1 VAKIRIAFME
11 QPDPTVRL
19 KLPEQDLPHLTLGAA
34 QPKKLE
40 QWVESLPI
48 MNMGETARQ
57 LYKFIQELNRL
68 QIDSKLRF
76 QLLEVVRPSILQV
89 SESLQKH
96 YLNQSLV
103 LPEKAR
109 RVASLAQA
117 LQGHLA
123 NGYKLVAVRGI
134 RKIKDKA
141 VRRAVAI
148 AVHRAVTALGDTLL
162 RCYQLYLPSPSNLWL
177 ELHQLFLLAQQHGIS
192 GIAVLDGEVESS
204 IESAYARCLLL
215 ATAKP
220 NQLRQ
225 QELAGIYKAAFAWA
239 PLIEISTASDE
250 DDLFVFDLQADRP
263 PIYRTHASQASQS
276 WRYIDSSRLVEA
288 IAGWLAASDESTLIV
303 PKSLDERLLN
313 HLQQVWGALTERAFK
328 RMPESGEVELCFG
341 LVGVHY
347 FLSNKVAFETIVAR
361 GSLSMLR
368 SEDESNPFLANI
380 KKSTKQKQ
388 QNADPWATAYQSH
401 YADEAIEMNV
411 KTGGQRKETPLPV
424 SYHCQKVNVSPGG
437 YCLSWQGNTPSLM
450 RTGELLALRDCPDSD
465 WSVAVVRWVTQLPN
479 YGARFGVELLAPGG
493 RPVAARALRKLGV
506 DSDYMRGVILSELAA
521 TGQPATLL
529 LPTVGFNEGMK
540 VELLEGEE
548 LRRVQLLRS
557 IQSVSGFNQY
567 PFKDLATPA
576 PINPSEED
584 DALDF
589 IWSSL

>member
-1 VAKIRIAFME
+1 ME
-11 QPDPTVRL
+11 QPAQTVRL
-19 KLPEQDLPHLTLGAA
+19 KLPEQDLPHLTLGAD

-57 LYKFIQELNRL
+57 LYQFIQELNRL

-76 QLLEVVRPSILQV
+76 QLLEVVRPSILHV
-89 SESLQKH
+89 SDSLQKH

-134 RKIKDKA
+134 RKVKDKA
-141 VRRAVAI
+141 VRRAVTTAI
-148 AVHRAVTALGDTLL
+148 HRAVTALGDTLL
-162 RCYQLYLPSPSNLWL
+162 RCYQLYFPSPRHLWL
-177 ELHQLFLLAQQHGIS
+177 ELHQLFLLAELHGIS
-192 GIAVLDGEVESS
+192 ATPVVDGEVESS
-204 IESAYARCLLL
+204 IQSAYARCLLL

-239 PLIEISTASDE
+239 PLIEISTASDD

-276 WRYIDSSRLVEA
+276 WRYIDSTRLVEA
-288 IAGWLAASDESTLIV
+288 ITAWLRAPGDSELVV
-303 PKSLDERLLN
+303 PKSLNEGLLT

-328 RMPESGEVELCFG
+328 RMPESGEIELCFG

-347 FLSNKVAFETIVAR
+347 FLSGKVAFETMVER
-361 GSLSMLR
+361 GSLSVL
-368 SEDESNPFLANI
+368 SAEEEHNPFLANI
-380 KKSTKQKQ
+380 QKSNKQKQ
-388 QNADPWATAYQSH
+388 QNADPWATAYQSD
-401 YADEAIEMNV
+401 YVGETIEM
-411 KTGGQRKETPLPV
+411 GAPGSQRSEGTLPV
-424 SYHCQKVNVSPGG
+424 SYHCQKVNASPGG

-450 RTGELLALRDCPDSD
+450 RTGELLALRDHPDSQ
-465 WSVAVVRWVTQLPN
+465 WSLAVVRWVTQLPN
-479 YGARFGVELLAPGG
+479 HGARFGVELLAPGG
-493 RPVAARALRKLGV
+493 RPVAARALRKQGL
-506 DSDYMRGVILSELAA
+506 DSDFMRGVVLPELAA
-521 TGQPATLL
+521 VGQPATLL
-529 LPTVGFNEGMK
+529 LPTVGFNEGVK
-540 VELLEGEE
+540 VELVEAGEP
-548 LRRVQLLRS
+548 RRVQLLRRT
-557 IQSVSGFNQY
+557 QGASGFSQY
-567 PFKDLATPA
+567 PFRDMATPA
-576 PINPSEED
+576 PTQSPEGGDD
-584 DALDF
+584 DALDS

>member
-1 VAKIRIAFME
+1 ME
-11 QPDPTVRL
+11 QPAQTVRL
-19 KLPEQDLPHLTLGAA
+19 KLPEQDLPHLTLGAD

-57 LYKFIQELNRL
+57 LYQFIQELNRL

-76 QLLEVVRPSILQV
+76 QLLEVVRPSILHV
-89 SESLQKH
+89 SDSLQKH

-134 RKIKDKA
+134 RKVKDKA
-141 VRRAVAI
+141 VRRAVTTAI
-148 AVHRAVTALGDTLL
+148 HRAVTALGDTLL
-162 RCYQLYLPSPSNLWL
+162 RCYQLYFPSPRHLWL
-177 ELHQLFLLAQQHGIS
+177 ELHQLFLLAELHGIS
-192 GIAVLDGEVESS
+192 ATPVVDGEVESS
-204 IESAYARCLLL
+204 IQSAYARCLLL

-239 PLIEISTASDE
+239 PLIEISTASDD

-276 WRYIDSSRLVEA
+276 WRYIDSTRLVEA
-288 IAGWLAASDESTLIV
+288 ITAWLRAPGDSELVV
-303 PKSLDERLLN
+303 PKSLNEGLLT

-328 RMPESGEVELCFG
+328 RMPESGEIELCFG

-347 FLSNKVAFETIVAR
+347 FLSGKVAFETMVER
-361 GSLSMLR
+361 GSLSVL
-368 SEDESNPFLANI
+368 SAEEEHNPFLANI
-380 KKSTKQKQ
+380 QKSNKQKQ
-388 QNADPWATAYQSH
+388 QNADPWATAYQSD
-401 YADEAIEMNV
+401 YVGETIEM
-411 KTGGQRKETPLPV
+411 GAPGSQRSEGTLPV
-424 SYHCQKVNVSPGG
+424 SYHCQKVNASPGG

-450 RTGELLALRDCPDSD
+450 RTGELLALRDHPNSQ
-465 WSVAVVRWVTQLPN
+465 WSLAVVRWVTQLPN
-479 YGARFGVELLAPGG
+479 HGARFGVELLAPGG
-493 RPVAARALRKLGV
+493 RPVAARALRKQGL
-506 DSDYMRGVILSELAA
+506 DSDFMRGVVLPELAA
-521 TGQPATLL
+521 VGQPATLL
-529 LPTVGFNEGMK
+529 LPTVGFNEGVK
-540 VELLEGEE
+540 VELVEAGEP
-548 LRRVQLLRS
+548 RRVQLLRRT
-557 IQSVSGFNQY
+557 QGASGFSQY
-567 PFKDLATPA
+567 PFRDMATPA
-576 PINPSEED
+576 PTQSPEGGDD
-584 DALDF
+584 DALDS

>member
-1 VAKIRIAFME
+1 ME
-11 QPDPTVRL
+11 QPAQTVRL
-19 KLPEQDLPHLTLGAA
+19 KLPEQDLPHLTLGAD

-57 LYKFIQELNRL
+57 LYQFIQELNRL

-76 QLLEVVRPSILQV
+76 QLLEVVRPSILHV

-134 RKIKDKA
+134 RKVKDKA
-141 VRRAVAI
+141 VRRAVTTAI
-148 AVHRAVTALGDTLL
+148 HRAVTALGDTLL
-162 RCYQLYLPSPSNLWL
+162 RCYQLYFPSPRHLWL
-177 ELHQLFLLAQQHGIS
+177 ELHQLFLLAELHGIS
-192 GIAVLDGEVESS
+192 GTAVEDGDGESS
-204 IESAYARCLLL
+204 IQSAYARCLLL

-225 QELAGIYKAAFAWA
+225 QELAGIYKAAFSWA
-239 PLIEISTASDE
+239 SLIEISTASDD

-263 PIYRTHASQASQS
+263 PIYRTHASQASES

-288 IAGWLAASDESTLIV
+288 ITAWMRAPGESPLHV
-303 PKSLDERLLN
+303 PKSLDESLLS

-328 RMPESGEVELCFG
+328 RMPESGEIELCFG

-347 FLSNKVAFETIVAR
+347 FLSGKVAFETMVER
-361 GSLSMLR
+361 DSLSVLGA
-368 SEDESNPFLANI
+368 EDENNPFLVNI
-380 KKSTKQKQ
+380 KKSNQQKQ
-388 QNADPWATAYQSH
+388 RNADPWATAYQSD
-401 YADEAIEMNV
+401 YAGETIEM
-411 KTGGQRKETPLPV
+411 GAPGSQRSEAALPV
-424 SYHCQKVNVSPGG
+424 SYHCQKVNASPGG

-450 RTGELLALRDCPDSD
+450 RTGELLALRDHPDSQ
-465 WSVAVVRWVTQLPN
+465 WSLAVVRWVTQLPN
-479 YGARFGVELLAPGG
+479 HGARFGVELLAPGG
-493 RPVAARALRKLGV
+493 RPVAARALRKQGV
-506 DSDYMRGVILSELAA
+506 DSDFMRGVVLPELAA
-521 TGQPATLL
+521 VGQPATLL
-529 LPTVGFNEGMK
+529 LPTVGFNEGVK
-540 VELLEGEE
+540 VELVEAGEP
-548 LRRVQLLRS
+548 RRVQLLRRT
-557 IQSVSGFNQY
+557 QGASGFSQY
-567 PFKDLATPA
+567 PFRDMATPA
-576 PINPSEED
+576 PTKPPEDGDD
-584 DALDF
+584 DALDS

>member
-1 VAKIRIAFME
+1 ME
-11 QPDPTVRL
+11 QPAQTVRL
-19 KLPEQDLPHLTLGAA
+19 KLPEQDLPHLTLGAD

-57 LYKFIQELNRL
+57 LYQFIQELNRL

-76 QLLEVVRPSILQV
+76 QLLEVVRPSILHV
-89 SESLQKH
+89 SDSLQKH

-134 RKIKDKA
+134 RKVKDKA
-141 VRRAVAI
+141 VRRAVTIAI
-148 AVHRAVTALGDTLL
+148 HRAVTALGDTLL
-162 RCYQLYLPSPSNLWL
+162 RCYQLYFPSPRHLWL
-177 ELHQLFLLAQQHGIS
+177 ELHQLFLLAELHGIS
-192 GIAVLDGEVESS
+192 ATPVVDGEVESS
-204 IESAYARCLLL
+204 IQSAYARCLLL

-239 PLIEISTASDE
+239 PLIEISTASDD

-276 WRYIDSSRLVEA
+276 WRYIDSTRLVEA
-288 IAGWLAASDESTLIV
+288 ITAWLRAPGDSELVV
-303 PKSLDERLLN
+303 PKSLNEGLLT

-328 RMPESGEVELCFG
+328 RMPESGEIELCFG

-347 FLSNKVAFETIVAR
+347 FLSGKVAFETMVER
-361 GSLSMLR
+361 GSLSVL
-368 SEDESNPFLANI
+368 SAEEEHNPFLANI
-380 KKSTKQKQ
+380 QKSNKQKQ
-388 QNADPWATAYQSH
+388 QNADPWATAYQSD
-401 YADEAIEMNV
+401 YVGETIEM
-411 KTGGQRKETPLPV
+411 GAPGSQRSEGTLPV
-424 SYHCQKVNVSPGG
+424 SYHCQKVNASPGG

-450 RTGELLALRDCPDSD
+450 RTGELLALRDHPNSQ
-465 WSVAVVRWVTQLPN
+465 WSLAVVRWVTQLPN
-479 YGARFGVELLAPGG
+479 HGARFGVELLAPGG
-493 RPVAARALRKLGV
+493 RPVAARALRKQGL
-506 DSDYMRGVILSELAA
+506 DSDFMRGVVLPELAA
-521 TGQPATLL
+521 VGQPATLL
-529 LPTVGFNEGMK
+529 LPTVGFNEGVK
-540 VELLEGEE
+540 VELVEGGEP
-548 LRRVQLLRS
+548 RRVQLLRRT
-557 IQSVSGFNQY
+557 QGASGFSQY
-567 PFKDLATPA
+567 PFRDMATPA
-576 PINPSEED
+576 PTQSPEGGDD
-584 DALDF
+584 DALDS

>member
-1 VAKIRIAFME
+1 ME
-11 QPDPTVRL
+11 QPAQTVRL
-19 KLPEQDLPHLTLGAA
+19 KLPEQDLPHLTLGAD

-57 LYKFIQELNRL
+57 LYQFIQELNRL

-76 QLLEVVRPSILQV
+76 QLLEVVRPSILHV
-89 SESLQKH
+89 SDSLQKH

-134 RKIKDKA
+134 RKVKDKV
-141 VRRAVAI
+141 VRRAVTIAI
-148 AVHRAVTALGDTLL
+148 HRAVTALGDTLL
-162 RCYQLYLPSPSNLWL
+162 RCYQLYFPSPRHLWL
-177 ELHQLFLLAQQHGIS
+177 ELHQLFLLAELHGIS
-192 GIAVLDGEVESS
+192 ATPVVDGEVESS
-204 IESAYARCLLL
+204 IQSAYARCLLL

-239 PLIEISTASDE
+239 PLIEISTASDD

-276 WRYIDSSRLVEA
+276 WRYIDSTRLVEA
-288 IAGWLAASDESTLIV
+288 ITAWLRAPGDSELVV
-303 PKSLDERLLN
+303 PKSLNEGLLT

-328 RMPESGEVELCFG
+328 RMPESGEIELCFG

-347 FLSNKVAFETIVAR
+347 FLSGKVAFETMVER
-361 GSLSMLR
+361 GSLSVL
-368 SEDESNPFLANI
+368 SAEEEHNPFLANI
-380 KKSTKQKQ
+380 QKSNKQKQ
-388 QNADPWATAYQSH
+388 QNADPWATAYQSD
-401 YADEAIEMNV
+401 YVGETIEM
-411 KTGGQRKETPLPV
+411 GAPGSQRSEGTLPV
-424 SYHCQKVNVSPGG
+424 SYHCQKVNASPGG

-450 RTGELLALRDCPDSD
+450 RTGELLALRDHPDSQ
-465 WSVAVVRWVTQLPN
+465 WSLAVVRWVTQLPN
-479 YGARFGVELLAPGG
+479 HGARFGVELLAPGG
-493 RPVAARALRKLGV
+493 RPVAARALRKQRL
-506 DSDYMRGVILSELAA
+506 DSDFMRGVVLPELAA
-521 TGQPATLL
+521 VGQPATLL
-529 LPTVGFNEGMK
+529 LPTVGFNEGVK
-540 VELLEGEE
+540 VELVEAGEP
-548 LRRVQLLRS
+548 RRVQLLRRT
-557 IQSVSGFNQY
+557 QGASGFSQY
-567 PFKDLATPA
+567 PFRDMATPA
-576 PINPSEED
+576 PTQSPEGGDD
-584 DALDF
+584 DALDS

>member
-1 VAKIRIAFME
+1 ME
-11 QPDPTVRL
+11 QPAQTVRL
-19 KLPEQDLPHLTLGAA
+19 KLPEQDLPHLTLGAD

-57 LYKFIQELNRL
+57 LYQFIQELNRL

-76 QLLEVVRPSILQV
+76 QLLEVVRPSILHV
-89 SESLQKH
+89 SDSLQKH

-134 RKIKDKA
+134 RKVKDKA
-141 VRRAVAI
+141 VRRAVTIAI
-148 AVHRAVTALGDTLL
+148 HRAVTALGDTLL
-162 RCYQLYLPSPSNLWL
+162 RCYQLYFPSPRHLWL
-177 ELHQLFLLAQQHGIS
+177 ELHQLFLLAELHGIS
-192 GIAVLDGEVESS
+192 ATPVVDGEVESS
-204 IESAYARCLLL
+204 IQSAYARCLLL

-239 PLIEISTASDE
+239 PLIEISTASDD

-276 WRYIDSSRLVEA
+276 WRYIDSTRLVEA
-288 IAGWLAASDESTLIV
+288 ITAWLRAPGDSELVV
-303 PKSLDERLLN
+303 PKSLNEGLLT

-328 RMPESGEVELCFG
+328 RMPESGEIELCFG

-347 FLSNKVAFETIVAR
+347 FLSGKVAFETMVER
-361 GSLSMLR
+361 GSLSVL
-368 SEDESNPFLANI
+368 SAEEEHNPFLANI
-380 KKSTKQKQ
+380 QKSNKQKQ
-388 QNADPWATAYQSH
+388 QNADPWATAYQSD
-401 YADEAIEMNV
+401 YVGETIEM
-411 KTGGQRKETPLPV
+411 GAPGSQRSEGTLPV
-424 SYHCQKVNVSPGG
+424 SYHCQKVNASPGG

-450 RTGELLALRDCPDSD
+450 RTGELLALRDHPDSQ
-465 WSVAVVRWVTQLPN
+465 WSLAVVRWVTQLPN
-479 YGARFGVELLAPGG
+479 HGARFGVELLAPGG
-493 RPVAARALRKLGV
+493 RPVAARALRKQGL
-506 DSDYMRGVILSELAA
+506 DSDFMRGVVLPELVAV
-521 TGQPATLL
+521 GQPATLL
-529 LPTVGFNEGMK
+529 LPTVGFNEGVK
-540 VELLEGEE
+540 VELVEAGEP
-548 LRRVQLLRS
+548 RRVQLLRRT
-557 IQSVSGFNQY
+557 QGASGFSQY
-567 PFKDLATPA
+567 PFRDMATPA
-576 PINPSEED
+576 PTQSPEGGDD
-584 DALDF
+584 DALDS

>member
-1 VAKIRIAFME
+1 ME
-11 QPDPTVRL
+11 QPAQTVRL
-19 KLPEQDLPHLTLGAA
+19 KLPEQDLPHLTLGAD

-57 LYKFIQELNRL
+57 LYQFIQELNRL

-76 QLLEVVRPSILQV
+76 QLLEVVRPSILHV
-89 SESLQKH
+89 SDSLQKH

-134 RKIKDKA
+134 RKVKDKA
-141 VRRAVAI
+141 VRRAVTIAI
-148 AVHRAVTALGDTLL
+148 HRAVTALGDTLL
-162 RCYQLYLPSPSNLWL
+162 RCYQLYFPSPRHLWL
-177 ELHQLFLLAQQHGIS
+177 ELHQLFLLAELHGIS
-192 GIAVLDGEVESS
+192 ATPVVDGEVESS
-204 IESAYARCLLL
+204 IQSAYARCLLL

-239 PLIEISTASDE
+239 PLIEISTASDD

-276 WRYIDSSRLVEA
+276 WRYIDSTRLVEA
-288 IAGWLAASDESTLIV
+288 ITAWLRAPGDSELVV
-303 PKSLDERLLN
+303 PKSLNEGLLT

-328 RMPESGEVELCFG
+328 RMPESGEIELCFG

-347 FLSNKVAFETIVAR
+347 FLSGKVAFETMVER
-361 GSLSMLR
+361 GSLSVL
-368 SEDESNPFLANI
+368 SAEEEHNPFLANI
-380 KKSTKQKQ
+380 QKSNKQKQ
-388 QNADPWATAYQSH
+388 QNADPWATAYQSD
-401 YADEAIEMNV
+401 YVGETIEM
-411 KTGGQRKETPLPV
+411 GAPGSQRSEGTLPV
-424 SYHCQKVNVSPGG
+424 SYHCQKVNASPGG

-450 RTGELLALRDCPDSD
+450 RTGELLALRDHPDSQ
-465 WSVAVVRWVTQLPN
+465 WSLAVVRWVTQLPN
-479 YGARFGVELLAPGG
+479 HGARFGVELLAPGG
-493 RPVAARALRKLGV
+493 RPVAARALRKQGL
-506 DSDYMRGVILSELAA
+506 DSDFMRGVVLPELAA
-521 TGQPATLL
+521 VGQPATLL
-529 LPTVGFNEGMK
+529 LPTVGFNEGVK
-540 VELLEGEE
+540 VELVEAGEP
-548 LRRVQLLRS
+548 RRVQLLRRT
-557 IQSVSGFNQY
+557 QGASGFSQY
-567 PFKDLATPA
+567 PFRDMATPA
-576 PINPSEED
+576 PTQSPEGGDD
-584 DALDF
+584 DALDS

>member
-1 VAKIRIAFME
+1 ME
-11 QPDPTVRL
+11 QPAQTVRL
-19 KLPEQDLPHLTLGAA
+19 KLPEQDLPHLTLGAD

-57 LYKFIQELNRL
+57 LYQFIQELNRL

-76 QLLEVVRPSILQV
+76 QLLEVVRPSILHV
-89 SESLQKH
+89 SDSLQKH

-134 RKIKDKA
+134 RKVKDKA
-141 VRRAVAI
+141 VRRAVTIAI
-148 AVHRAVTALGDTLL
+148 HRAVTALGDTLL
-162 RCYQLYLPSPSNLWL
+162 RCYQLYFPSPRHLWL
-177 ELHQLFLLAQQHGIS
+177 ELHQLFLLAELHGIS
-192 GIAVLDGEVESS
+192 ATPVVDGEVESS
-204 IESAYARCLLL
+204 IQSAYARCLLL

-239 PLIEISTASDE
+239 PLIEISTASDD

-276 WRYIDSSRLVEA
+276 WRYIDSTRLVEA
-288 IAGWLAASDESTLIV
+288 ITAWLRAPGDSELVV
-303 PKSLDERLLN
+303 PKSLNEGLLT

-328 RMPESGEVELCFG
+328 RMPESGEIELCFG

-347 FLSNKVAFETIVAR
+347 FLSGKVAFETMVER
-361 GSLSMLR
+361 GSLSVL
-368 SEDESNPFLANI
+368 SAEEEHNPFLANI
-380 KKSTKQKQ
+380 QKSNKQKQ
-388 QNADPWATAYQSH
+388 QNADPWATAYQSD
-401 YADEAIEMNV
+401 YVGETIEM
-411 KTGGQRKETPLPV
+411 GAPGSQRSEGTLPV
-424 SYHCQKVNVSPGG
+424 SYHCQKVNASPGG

-450 RTGELLALRDCPDSD
+450 RTGELLALRDHPDSQ
-465 WSVAVVRWVTQLPN
+465 WSLAVVRWVTQLPN
-479 YGARFGVELLAPGG
+479 HGARFGVELLAPGG
-493 RPVAARALRKLGV
+493 RPVAARALRKQGL
-506 DSDYMRGVILSELAA
+506 DSDFMRGVVLPELVAV
-521 TGQPATLL
+521 GQPATLL
-529 LPTVGFNEGMK
+529 LPTVGFNEGVK
-540 VELLEGEE
+540 VELVEAGEP
-548 LRRVQLLRS
+548 RRVQLLRRT
-557 IQSVSGFNQY
+557 QGASGFSQY
-567 PFKDLATPA
+567 PFRDMATSA
-576 PINPSEED
+576 PTQSPEGGD
-584 DALDF
+584 DDSLDS

>member
-1 VAKIRIAFME
+1 ME
-11 QPDPTVRL
+11 QPAQTVRL
-19 KLPEQDLPHLTLGAA
+19 KLPEQDLPHLTLGAD

-57 LYKFIQELNRL
+57 LYQFIQELNRL

-76 QLLEVVRPSILQV
+76 QLLEVVRPSILHV
-89 SESLQKH
+89 SDSLQKH

-134 RKIKDKA
+134 RKVKDKA
-141 VRRAVAI
+141 VRRAVTIAI
-148 AVHRAVTALGDTLL
+148 HRAVTALGDTLL
-162 RCYQLYLPSPSNLWL
+162 RCYQLYFPSPRHLWL
-177 ELHQLFLLAQQHGIS
+177 ELHQLFLLAELHGIS
-192 GIAVLDGEVESS
+192 ATPVVDGEVESS
-204 IESAYARCLLL
+204 IQSAYARCLLL

-239 PLIEISTASDE
+239 PLIEISTASDD

-276 WRYIDSSRLVEA
+276 WRYIDSTRLVEA
-288 IAGWLAASDESTLIV
+288 ITAWLRAPGDSELVV
-303 PKSLDERLLN
+303 PKSFNEGLLT

-328 RMPESGEVELCFG
+328 RMPESGEIELCFG

-347 FLSNKVAFETIVAR
+347 FLSGKVAFETMVER
-361 GSLSMLR
+361 GSLSVL
-368 SEDESNPFLANI
+368 SAEEEHNPFLANI
-380 KKSTKQKQ
+380 QKSNKQKQ
-388 QNADPWATAYQSH
+388 QNADPWATAYQSD
-401 YADEAIEMNV
+401 YVGETIEM
-411 KTGGQRKETPLPV
+411 GAPGSQRSEGTLPV
-424 SYHCQKVNVSPGG
+424 SYHCQKVNASPGG

-450 RTGELLALRDCPDSD
+450 RTGELLALRDHPDSQ
-465 WSVAVVRWVTQLPN
+465 WSLAVVRWVTQLPN
-479 YGARFGVELLAPGG
+479 HGARFGVELLAPGG
-493 RPVAARALRKLGV
+493 RPVAARALRKQAL
-506 DSDYMRGVILSELAA
+506 DSDFMRGVVLPELVAV
-521 TGQPATLL
+521 GQPATLL
-529 LPTVGFNEGMK
+529 LPTVGFNEGVK
-540 VELLEGEE
+540 VELVEAGEP
-548 LRRVQLLRS
+548 RRVQLLRRT
-557 IQSVSGFNQY
+557 QGASGFSQY
-567 PFKDLATPA
+567 PFRDMATSA
-576 PINPSEED
+576 PTQSPEGGD
-584 DALDF
+584 DDSLDS